1 MAVAFSMPSNISNG
15 FFTSFHDYIILYLD
29 LFVKLLFQEQYNFMK
44 GVFLY
49 AKDRPY
55 IMQCTQPVFGYS
67 LCRIIRSCGFEN
79 AHFFLLSTYT
89 VYHTIPA
96 FSCHKFVTN
105 LPKTATKKK
114 LSTISGQKY
123 QCTLYRYRSRTK
135 HHARQY
141 F

>member
-1 MAVAFSMPSNISNG
+1 MPSNISNG
-15 FFTSFHDYIILYLD
+15 FFTSFHNYIIPYLD
-29 LFVKLLFQEQYNFMK
+29 LFVKLLFQEWYNFMK

-49 AKDRPY
+49 AKDRLVV
-55 IMQCTQPVFGYS
+55 ISLSFVGYS
-67 LCRIIRSCGFEN
+67 LCLIIRSCGFEN
-79 AHFFLLSTYT
+79 AHVFLLSTYT

-114 LSTISGQKY
+114 LSTISGQKH